1 VAQRFSVTT
10 SKHAGR
16 LYGER
21 AARVRDEAERAV
33 TEYVERINAEYA
45 QYGVGGMRLCAVI
58 LTEDGMPYDGAFN
71 WESAQ
76 SYALS
81 QGMRVRALT
90 GDGHMSRED
99 IQALCDAER
108 ERYRDCFGTES

>member
-1 VAQRFSVTT
+1 MT
-10 SKHAGR
+10 
-16 LYGER
+16 
-21 AARVRDEAERAV
+21 DESERAV
-33 TEYVERINAEYA
+33 SEYVERINTEYA
-45 QYGVGGMRLCAVI
+45 QYGVGGMRLVAVI
-58 LTEDGMPYDGAFN
+58 LTEDGMPYDGAFS

-90 GDGHMSRED
+90 DDGYMSRAD

-108 ERYRDCFGTES
+108 ERYRDCFGLSED